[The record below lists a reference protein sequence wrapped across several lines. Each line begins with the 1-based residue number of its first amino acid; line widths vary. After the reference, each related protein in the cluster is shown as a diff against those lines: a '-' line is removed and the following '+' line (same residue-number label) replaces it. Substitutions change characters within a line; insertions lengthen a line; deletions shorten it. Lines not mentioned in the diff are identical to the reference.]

1 MQSKIEPFLDQT
13 RPLFLQ
19 QMPLDPTLRVLV
31 LAPHPDDFD
40 AIGITLRLLHA
51 NGNPIYLAV
60 LTSGASGV
68 DDDFGPELTLQR
80 KAALREQEQRASC
93 RFFGLPAARL
103 SFLRLAED
111 SEGHPELSENN
122 LVLLKAYWDAHLPDI
137 VCLPHGNDTNAGHQR
152 TYRLF
157 RQIME
162 SQSTNLVA
170 LLNRDPKTIAMR
182 PDLYTIFGEAE
193 ALWKGEL
200 LRFHRTQHERNLKT
214 RGHGIDERILR
225 VNRQAAKELGDTAEY
240 AEVFELER
248 YQTIDNKR
256 LTMDK

>member
-1 MQSKIEPFLDQT
+1 MQSKFEPFLDQT

-19 QMPLDPTLRVLV
+19 RMPLDPTLRILV

-51 NGNPIYLAV
+51 NGNPIDLAV

-68 DDDFGPELTLQR
+68 EDDFGPELTLQR

-93 RFFGLPAARL
+93 RFFGLPSAQL
-103 SFLRLAED
+103 TFLRLSED
-111 SEGHPELSENN
+111 SEGHPQLSENN

-137 VCLPHGNDTNAGHQR
+137 VCLPHGNDSNPGHQR

-162 SQSTNLVA
+162 TQSINLVA
-170 LLNRDPKTIAMR
+170 LLARDPKTITMR
-182 PDLYTIFGEAE
+182 SDVFTTFGEAE

-225 VNRQAAKELGDTAEY
+225 VNREAAKDLGGEAEY
-240 AEVFELER
+240 AEVFELESL
-248 YQTIDNKR
+248 N
-256 LTMDK
+256 LH